1 LLGSLTKTYLPS
13 GIFMQR
19 SVTVLTMPQP
29 FASETLSCAAKSVGR
44 TDVVLKM
51 TCLVLSLGLAREMY
65 LKAVIAG
72 SDKLEQKMIIKHQ
85 WINTNA

>member
-1 LLGSLTKTYLPS
+1 
-13 GIFMQR
+13 MQR

-65 LKAVIAG
+65 LKAE
-72 SDKLEQKMIIKHQ
+72 SDRQEQKMIIKDQ